1 MSIASSTLPLT
12 IPQDSQRNLS
22 NVISK
27 RQKKNHGQAVNM
39 GIQGAHKIPEAW
51 PETLFPYNHNKFTWT
66 E

>member
-1 MSIASSTLPLT
+1 MSFL
-12 IPQDSQRNLS
+12 RE
-22 NVISK
+22 
-27 RQKKNHGQAVNM
+27 KKNHGQAVNM